1 MSFQIAI
8 SGLEAARSNLSVTS
22 ENIAN
27 SNTPGFKAGRAE
39 FADLVA
45 STGSVSSSTTSIGV
59 EVSGVTQKFSQGA
72 ISTTGNALDL
82 AIGGR
87 GFFRV
92 VDQGTGDIL
101 YSRAGQFGTDEDG
114 YVTNLSG
121 QRLSSFVVEPDG
133 TTSGV
138 ITDLRLSTSEL
149 APKATSN
156 ITTGT
161 NLDAAATAPTAS
173 FDPTVRTSYTHST
186 VTSVFDS
193 LGVEHTATQYFR
205 KTGTGTWDY
214 HFSLDGSEVGSATSL
229 VFDNSGNMTTPANGL
244 TTKGPVTPTGAQAIT
259 FTLDLSDVSQYNGD
273 FAVNSLSQDGYA
285 SGQLNGVTINSSGI
299 VSARFS
305 NGITRPQG
313 QIVLAD
319 FTNQRGLQRMGENT
333 WLETSDSGE
342 PLLGAAGA
350 GTFGDISSGALEES
364 NVELSSE
371 LVNLIDAQRMF
382 QANAQAI
389 SAADTLTQTLL
400 NIG

>member
-27 SNTPGFKAGRAE
+27 SNTPGFKASRAE

-45 STGSVSSSTTSIGV
+45 STGTVSSSQTSIGV
-59 EVSGVTQKFSQGA
+59 EVSGVTQKFAQGA
-72 ISTTGNALDL
+72 ISNTGNSLDL

-101 YSRAGQFGTDEDG
+101 YSRAGQFGTNEDG
-114 YVTNLSG
+114 FVTNLAG
-121 QRLSSFVVEPDG
+121 QRLSSFVVETDG
-133 TTSGV
+133 STSGV
-138 ITDLRLSTSEL
+138 IQDLQLSTNEL
-149 APKATSN
+149 SPKATTT
-156 ITTGT
+156 IATGT
-161 NLDAAATAPTAS
+161 NLDAAATIPALAFNPST
-173 FDPTVRTSYTHST
+173 RTSYTHST

-193 LGVEHTATQYFR
+193 LGVEHTATQFFR

-214 HFSLDGSEVGSATSL
+214 HFALDGAEVGSATSL
-229 VFDNSGNMTTPANGL
+229 VFDSTGSMTTPATGIV
-244 TTKGPVTPTGAQAIT
+244 TKGPVTPAGAQAMT
-259 FTLDLSDVSQYNGD
+259 LTLDLTDVSQYNGD

-285 SGQLNGVTINSSGI
+285 SGQLNGVTINSDGI

-333 WLETSDSGE
+333 WLETADSGE
-342 PLLGAAGA
+342 PLLGSAGS

-382 QANAQAI
+382 QANAQSI